1 VITVKKGDETM
12 KKRGFKLLIL
22 SLIIL
27 LVVLLFFKVR
37 DWQTTAKHLQVSTP
51 SVENKVPR
59 APDVHFQPTPHEA
72 VEIMLRL
79 AQVKQ
84 ADVVYDLGCGDGR
97 IVIAAAKKAGCRAY
111 GFDIDPVMVKKSRE
125 NVRKEKL
132 EKLVTIEL
140 RDIFDL
146 DLSKASVVTLYLL
159 PELNV
164 TLIPQLEKMKPGSRI
179 VSHLFDIEGVEPDV
193 EATVYREGGKN
204 SKVYLWTTPLRNTP
218 PQSLKGVL
226 FGDEKKR

>member
-1 VITVKKGDETM
+1 M
-12 KKRGFKLLIL
+12 KRKVVKLLIF

-27 LVVLLFFKVR
+27 LAVLLFFKVR
-37 DWQTTAKHLQVSTP
+37 DWQTTAKHLQASAP
-51 SVENKVPR
+51 SAQNQAPR

-79 AQVKQ
+79 ADVKES
-84 ADVVYDLGCGDGR
+84 DVVYDLGCGDGR

-111 GFDIDPVMVKKSRE
+111 GFDIDPVMVKKSKE

-140 RDIFDL
+140 QDIFDL
-146 DLSKASVVTLYLL
+146 DVSKASVVTLYLL
-159 PELNV
+159 PEVNV
-164 TLIPQLEKMKPGSRI
+164 ALIPHLEKMKPGSRI
-179 VSHLFDIEGVEPDV
+179 VSHLFDIEGVEPDA

-204 SKVYLWTTPLRNTP
+204 SKVYLWTTPLKKTP

-226 FGDEKKR
+226 FGDDKMR